1 MVLKL
6 LLSLCGCFYVAL
18 TCWGNPLVLVT
29 YYSRDGHTAQL
40 ASAVQQGAQSISGVR
55 IIKLPISKVTQQQL
69 RTANAIIV
77 GTPVYN
83 ANPAPQVMRFMLSWP
98 FKDSAFQQKIGAV
111 FVTAAS
117 PMAGQEATKF
127 ALMRAMMIDG
137 LIIVGGA
144 DWYNAFGATAINKKG
159 KTISAAKKTNTSGY
173 ALGRRVAI
181 LCKKMT
187 ATH

>member
-1 MVLKL
+1 MALRL
-6 LLSLCGCFYVAL
+6 LLSLCGFCVAL
-18 TCWGNPLVLVT
+18 TCWSKPLVLVT

-40 ASAVQQGAQSISGVR
+40 AGAVRRGAKSISGVR
-55 IIKLPISKVTQQQL
+55 IIKLPISKVSQEQL
-69 RTANAIIV
+69 RAANAIIV

-83 ANPAPQVMRFMLSWP
+83 ANPAPQVIQFMLSWP
-98 FKDSAFQQKIGAV
+98 FKDPAFQQKIGAV

-127 ALMRAMMIDG
+127 ALIRAMMIDG
-137 LIIVGGA
+137 MMIVGGSTWH
-144 DWYNAFGATAINKKG
+144 DAFGATAINKKG
-159 KTISAAKKTNTSGY
+159 KKLSVPRRASASGY